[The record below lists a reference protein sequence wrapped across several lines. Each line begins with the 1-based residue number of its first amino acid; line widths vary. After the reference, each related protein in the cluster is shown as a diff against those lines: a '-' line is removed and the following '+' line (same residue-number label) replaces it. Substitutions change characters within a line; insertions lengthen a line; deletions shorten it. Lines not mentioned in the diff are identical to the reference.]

1 MNDPDQQTWVDLM
14 FSVLFPRIYNAC
26 QRLIS
31 ALIDGLIMPYQSYNI
46 FTSINFKY
54 ICLIKKLK
62 HDCFHISLVNII
74 ASR

>member
-62 HDCFHISLVNII
+62 HDFPYQ
-74 ASR
+74 SR